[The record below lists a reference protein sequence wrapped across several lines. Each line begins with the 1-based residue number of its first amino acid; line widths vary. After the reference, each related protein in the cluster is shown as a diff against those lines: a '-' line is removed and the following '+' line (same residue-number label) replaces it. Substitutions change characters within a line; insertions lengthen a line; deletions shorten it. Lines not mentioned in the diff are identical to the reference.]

1 MGRQVA
7 ASAILAF
14 RCRRGEDWVNQTV
27 PQKTGRS
34 DERIQAGDRLARGV
48 AMAAV
53 AGFLALAM
61 VAADAEA
68 ARRFGGGKSFGR
80 QSQNVER
87 QQMQP
92 PARDAAGQAAPGQ
105 QGAQSAG
112 PTGQPQPA
120 RNRWMGPLAGLAA
133 GLGIAA
139 LLSAFGLS
147 GAFAKML
154 GSLLVVAL
162 LVGAAL
168 FVWRMLRGAG
178 TQARHAAAPGAW
190 PRGARRGREPDRLRL
205 HGCPSGQR
213 RCDPGSAAGTP
224 PAVSSASSV
233 SSEPWG
239 VPADFDVE
247 GFLRNAKVH
256 FIRLQAAWDAQQPRR
271 YSGVHHARGVCRD
284 PHAAQRRDR
293 ATTHTDVVSLAA
305 RLLGIEETDSD
316 YVASVRFDG
325 SIREG
330 QGAAEPVAEV
340 WNLSKPKRGNR
351 GWLLAGVQQLQ

>member
-1 MGRQVA
+1 M
-7 ASAILAF
+7 
-14 RCRRGEDWVNQTV
+14 
-27 PQKTGRS
+27 
-34 DERIQAGDRLARGV
+34 
-48 AMAAV
+48 AMAAI
-53 AGFLALAM
+53 AGFVALAM

-92 PARDAAGQAAPGQ
+92 PARDTAGQAAPGQ

-112 PTGQPQPA
+112 PAAQPQPA

-147 GAFAKML
+147 DAFAQML

-162 LVGAAL
+162 LVGAAM

-178 TQARHAAAPGAW
+178 NQTAA
-190 PRGARRGREPDRLRL
+190 
-205 HGCPSGQR
+205 QR
-213 RCDPGSAAGTP
+213 RLEPGFEASAAGAGRIPYDSAAARPGSVAATLG
-224 PAVSSASSV
+224 SASAPSAAANAPTA
-233 SSEPWG
+233 PWG

-256 FIRLQAAWDAQQPRR
+256 FIRLQAAWDARNLEDIREFTTPEVFAEIRMQL
-271 YSGVHHARGVCRD
+271 SEETG
-284 PHAAQRRDR
+284 
-293 ATTHTDVVSLAA
+293 ATRTDVVSLAA
-305 RLLGIEETDSD
+305 RLLGIEENDSD

-330 QGAAEPVAEV
+330 QSAAEPLSEV

-351 GWLLAGVQQLQ
+351 GWLLAGVQQVQ